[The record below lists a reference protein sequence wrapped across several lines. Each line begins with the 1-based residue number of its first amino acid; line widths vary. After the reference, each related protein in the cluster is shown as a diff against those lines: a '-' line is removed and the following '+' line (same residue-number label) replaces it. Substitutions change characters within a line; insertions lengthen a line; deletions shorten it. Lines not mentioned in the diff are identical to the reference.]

1 MESLATIASNA
12 RSSVFDAN
20 FAFRASGE
28 SLDDRRVRPSGEIN
42 NRFTWTMHRDVH
54 GVLSRGKIVSFNMEI
69 VRKGGE

>member
-12 RSSVFDAN
+12 RSLVFDAN

-42 NRFTWTMHRDVH
+42 NRFAWTMHRDVH
-54 GVLSRGKIVSFNMEI
+54 GVLSRGKIVSFNMEM